1 MLFTVSFIR
10 SFSIKDRKNL
20 DKYLKWSDYLILV
33 YNITNYQ
40 SFLSAQEYLDS
51 ISELLKY
58 YSNLN
63 MDNSESI
70 TIPVRILLLGNKL
83 DLERF
88 RQVPKIEVETFIEKY
103 SSSNKYLLI
112 KYMESTSCDD
122 YEVVQGV
129 FMRII
134 RDLRN
139 ENRLLCLPQNTRRAK
154 SPGIIS
160 NITNTSH
167 NVFGHSNTLPNI
179 QVNKETN
186 NNSKKNQS
194 KFQFFNKVFK

>member
-1 MLFTVSFIR
+1 MLFFLSNTYFCYSL
-10 SFSIKDRKNL
+10 SQKDRKNL

-58 YSNLN
+58 NSTHN
-63 MDNSESI
+63 MDNESI
-70 TIPVRILLLGNKL
+70 AIPVRILLLGNKL

-103 SSSNKYLLI
+103 SSANKNLSI
-112 KYMESTSCDD
+112 KYMESTSCED
-122 YEVVQGV
+122 YEIVKGI
-129 FMRII
+129 FLRII

-139 ENRLLCLPQNTRRAK
+139 ENRLNMSSQSTRRAK
-154 SPGIIS
+154 SPGITS
-160 NITNTSH
+160 NITNTAH
-167 NVFGHSNTLPNI
+167 NFGHSNTLPNI
-179 QVNKETN
+179 QLNKET
-186 NNSKKNQS
+186 NSKKNQS